1 VKVAYVTPRY
11 GEEVLGGAELGA
23 RMFAERL
30 VGMLGWEVE
39 ILTTCALDERTWA
52 NEYPAGEVAINGV
65 RVHRFASKKGRHP
78 DFDKLCLRL
87 LRAPWAATPDEQERW
102 IDDQGPL
109 CPDLVEATAATD
121 ADLVVF
127 YPYLFYPTVRAIGRV
142 RDRAL
147 MHPAAHDEAPIRFP
161 LFRDV
166 FGASRGFVFQT
177 HGERRLVEKLFPIA
191 NRRQVVLG
199 LAVEPGAGEAA
210 AARERVGLGDRPYL
224 LCVGRVDDVKGAAV
238 LARLFTTYKRR
249 RPGPLALVY
258 VGQVVDRPP
267 AHPDVVLAG
276 PVDEETKWGLLR
288 GATALVSPSPY
299 EAFSFALL
307 EGWTAGLPV
316 MVNGQCEATR
326 EHCER
331 SGGGIWF
338 HRYAEFEAG
347 LDRLLADDDLRT
359 ELAQRGLRYVDQHF
373 RWPGIIERYR
383 RFLEGVAAAPV

>member
-1 VKVAYVTPRY
+1 MKVAYVTPRY
-11 GEEVLGGAELGA
+11 GEEVLGGAEQGA

-30 VGMLGWEVE
+30 VALLGWDVE
-39 ILTTCALDERTWA
+39 ILTTCARDERTWA
-52 NEYPAGEVAINGV
+52 NEYAPGEVTINGV
-65 RVHRFASKKGRHP
+65 RVHRFRSKKGRDP

-87 LRAPWAATPDEQERW
+87 LRAPWMATPDEQERW
-102 IDDQGPL
+102 IDDQGPV
-109 CPDLVEATAATD
+109 CPELVDAVASTD
-121 ADLVVF
+121 ADLVIF
-127 YPYLFYPTVRAIGRV
+127 YPYLFYPTVRSIGRV
-142 RDRAL
+142 RERAL

-161 LFRDV
+161 LFREV
-166 FGASRGFVFQT
+166 FGASRAFVFQT

-191 NRRQVVLG
+191 HRRQIVLG
-199 LAVEPGAGEAA
+199 LAVEPGDGDAA
-210 AARERVGLGDRPYL
+210 TARQQVGLGDRPYL

-249 RPGPLALVY
+249 HPGPLALVF

-267 AHPDVVLAG
+267 SHPDVVLAG

-347 LDRLLADDDLRT
+347 LDRLLGDDGLRT
-359 ELAQRGLRYVDQHF
+359 ALAERGLRYVDQHF

-383 RFLEGVAAAPV
+383 RFLEGVAGAPV